1 LAIIVFVYATLFLGE
16 VGSFYER
23 FWWWDIALHIGS
35 AMAFGCIGFVIM
47 YLLFKSNKLEANSFW
62 LSVFTFCFAVSI
74 GVIWEIFE
82 FSMDQIFGM
91 NMQKSGLIDT
101 MWDLIVDSIGGLIA
115 SIAGYAFMKGNQRSY
130 FSRLINIFIKDNPN
144 LKV

>member
-1 LAIIVFVYATLFLGE
+1 
-16 VGSFYER
+16 
-23 FWWWDIALHIGS
+23 
-35 AMAFGCIGFVIM
+35 
-47 YLLFKSNKLEANSFW
+47 
-62 LSVFTFCFAVSI
+62 
-74 GVIWEIFE
+74 
-82 FSMDQIFGM
+82 MDQIFGM